1 MTNMKMNEF
10 WRSLDTPGKDR
21 LRILVSQGTDC
32 ALSTVDKYGTGAVNP
47 SAKKKAKIKKIAAK
61 HFDVAIEF

>member
-1 MTNMKMNEF
+1 MNMIEF
-10 WRSLDTPGKDR
+10 WRSLDTMGKDR
-21 LRILVSQGTDC
+21 LRVLVSKSTDC

-47 SAKKKAKIKKIAAK
+47 SAKKKAKIKQIAAK